1 MDSMGTELVGW
12 LASAVLLATLLRQ
25 VYSQWKSGQT
35 QGVSRWLFIGQVT
48 ASVGFTLY
56 SWLLQNWVF
65 LFTNIAILMTAVA
78 GEIVYLRN
86 RRRARRQPATGS
98 AAWRGGE
105 AAMGAAFNAS
115 ARADDSSAR

>member
-1 MDSMGTELVGW
+1 MGTELVGW
-12 LASAVLLATLLRQ
+12 LASAILLATLLRQ
-25 VYSQWKSGQT
+25 VHSQWKSGQT
-35 QGVSRWLFIGQVT
+35 QGISRWLFMGQVT

-65 LFTNIAILMTAVA
+65 LFTNIAILITAIA

-86 RRRARRQPATGS
+86 RRKTRRQPATGA

-105 AAMGAAFNAS
+105 AAMTAAFNAS
-115 ARADDSSAR
+115 ARAEDSSAR